1 MAFLLA
7 AFGLVSLVFFSGV
20 PPLPRHPRLRL
31 FVLEGDEAE
40 CGGEGGGGDFAVPA
54 PVGCLIDGDKKPAS
68 VLWLLLATAAADA
81 ETARHAAF
89 PQYPR
94 PSSLVPFL
102 GGLSQ

>member
-1 MAFLLA
+1 M
-7 AFGLVSLVFFSGV
+7 

-40 CGGEGGGGDFAVPA
+40 CGGEGGGGDFAAPA

-94 PSSLVPFL
+94 PSSLVPPL